1 MNEFKGTPG
10 PWWVDEDGWVA
21 GRKGHPVCMFSL
33 GIGDSEMS
41 EREKKDGQLIAA
53 APELLEALISIV
65 DRSHNGELGSS
76 KVIDMRKIAEEA
88 IAKALGEQK

>member
-1 MNEFKGTPG
+1 MSEFKGTPG

-21 GRKGHPVCMFSL
+21 GGKGHPVCMFSL
-33 GIGDSEMS
+33 GIGDIEMS

-53 APELLEALISIV
+53 APEILDELIRMADDMDS
-65 DRSHNGELGSS
+65 LGYDVKSA
-76 KVIDMRKIAEEA
+76 RAA